1 MTTLTELKQQA
12 DHLGLAPEM
21 VRLYGDLRLK
31 ATWEKA
37 LIANKTI
44 TVEAV
49 EVEAEEIIPFTD
61 DEDDKWFTK
70 ELELVYLAIPQDH
83 PISFQEIFA
92 KTNLPSGELSLKLL
106 DLELAEMVIQEPKGF
121 YSQLHDE
128 YDKYL
133 GFTVGDQVEAKCC
146 YAFLNKGDEGFVP
159 MIIKQIFFESNN
171 LRFRVQR
178 IDDEKTG
185 FYCGIDA
192 IRLAV
197 DCPPPPP
204 PPIARPCPT
213 PEIPKTIPGIEI
225 AERESPVPGHG
236 RGDERLYPDNFNP
249 NIGSIAEKAT
259 KFRALLQAT
268 YPGQF
273 DDLGNLG
280 DRLLAKIKEDIGRW
294 FEAITEDLKYCL
306 DVNYLDI
313 SHYQEARSIVEIMQ
327 WNIENKHSIY
337 DIWSCVPYFHR
348 EGFEKLIPFGIHD
361 IFKAGTP
368 PVDCWECKREAYW
381 LVIEKYSAI
390 PTLADDFG
398 GVFIPNKFHELG
410 NYIYVWKFPG
420 MIQAENFFHHITD
433 AKKYCMIPANS
444 QLKINKSELLGV

>member
-1 MTTLTELKQQA
+1 MTTLTELKTKA
-12 DHLGLAPEM
+12 DDLGIDRGI
-21 VRLYGDLRLK
+21 VRLYGDLRK
-31 ATWEKA
+31 IETWEKA
-37 LIANKTI
+37 VTAYNTV
-44 TVEAV
+44 TVEAETIID
-49 EVEAEEIIPFTD
+49 EVEEIIPFTD
-61 DEDDKWFTK
+61 DEWFTK

-204 PPIARPCPT
+204 IVRPCPT
-213 PEIPKTIPGIEI
+213 PEIPQTIPGVEI
-225 AERESPVPGHG
+225 AERESPSPGEG
-236 RGDERLYPDNFNP
+236 RGDER
-249 NIGSIAEKAT
+249 
-259 KFRALLQAT
+259 FR
-268 YPGQF
+268 
-273 DDLGNLG
+273 NLG
-280 DRLLAKIKEDIGRW
+280 DRLGEKIK
-294 FEAITEDLKYCL
+294 L
-306 DVNYLDI
+306 
-313 SHYQEARSIVEIMQ
+313 
-327 WNIENKHSIY
+327 
-337 DIWSCVPYFHR
+337 
-348 EGFEKLIPFGIHD
+348 D
-361 IFKAGTP
+361 IFKYLDAIHAWIFEQYSEFDRLTQYEYFSAWYEIERFQRITPEKIKIYEFIEEAIALVTTIKQNHIPWYLQQDMPAP
-368 PVDCWECKREAYW
+368 PVWCETKQDNYY
-381 LVIEKYSAI
+381 LLLEKPTPI
-390 PTLADDFG
+390 PTLSIDYDG
-398 GVFIPNKFHELG
+398 QFIPNCFHELG
-410 NYIYVWKFPG
+410 VDIYCFLFPN
-420 MIQAENFFHHITD
+420 QLRAEEYFEQITE
-433 AKKYCMIPANS
+433 AKHYQFIPAS
-444 QLKINKSELLGV
+444 QPQPQLLLAGV